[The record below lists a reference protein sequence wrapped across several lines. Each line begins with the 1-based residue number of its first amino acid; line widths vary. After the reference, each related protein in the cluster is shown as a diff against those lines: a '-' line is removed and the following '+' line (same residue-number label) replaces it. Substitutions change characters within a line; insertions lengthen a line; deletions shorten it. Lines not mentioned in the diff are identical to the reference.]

1 MGEVITAKDKEYEAE
16 ERATAP
22 GANQSMS
29 DRVNNR
35 SLRPQSAAFKEFM
48 KSGWADDDPE
58 INPLE
63 SSKFTPA
70 RLEALGKAFPGE
82 RLVIPAGQPKVRNND
97 CDYMFRPDT
106 TFAYYTGLG
115 SDYEAGA
122 VLVLNPVDPDSP
134 EAAAGKTHTPEL
146 FVAPRADNSTEDF
159 FMSAHYGEYWVGP
172 RAGLKEMQA
181 MTGIETHD
189 IAQLADALSK
199 DVGAE
204 AGAVRVRV
212 VSETN
217 PQITSMVESI
227 REANGFADPDKN
239 SASDDKLHE
248 FAAEARMV
256 KDGYEIN
263 EMRKAVDATKHGFD
277 RLLSALPAALDKP
290 RSERILEGAFNA
302 VSRELGNAVGYDS
315 IVASGPHAPILH
327 WMRNTG
333 VVKTGDMLL
342 SLIERR
348 LDNVVYRLGFAMTR
362 REARQLVNHAH
373 FTVNGHKVNIP
384 SYLVRVGDVIEVKEG
399 SRSSVAFKR
408 LTAEDAPMVTVPKW
422 LERDKTALKGTVV
435 TLPAREDIDMPIE
448 EHLIVELYSK

>member
-134 EAAAGKTHTPEL
+134 EAAAGKTHP
-146 FVAPRADNSTEDF
+146 P
-159 FMSAHYGEYWVGP
+159 
-172 RAGLKEMQA
+172 
-181 MTGIETHD
+181 
-189 IAQLADALSK
+189 
-199 DVGAE
+199 
-204 AGAVRVRV
+204 
-212 VSETN
+212 
-217 PQITSMVESI
+217 
-227 REANGFADPDKN
+227 
-239 SASDDKLHE
+239 
-248 FAAEARMV
+248 
-256 KDGYEIN
+256 
-263 EMRKAVDATKHGFD
+263 
-277 RLLSALPAALDKP
+277 
-290 RSERILEGAFNA
+290 
-302 VSRELGNAVGYDS
+302 
-315 IVASGPHAPILH
+315 
-327 WMRNTG
+327 
-333 VVKTGDMLL
+333 
-342 SLIERR
+342 
-348 LDNVVYRLGFAMTR
+348 
-362 REARQLVNHAH
+362 
-373 FTVNGHKVNIP
+373 
-384 SYLVRVGDVIEVKEG
+384 
-399 SRSSVAFKR
+399 
-408 LTAEDAPMVTVPKW
+408 
-422 LERDKTALKGTVV
+422 
-435 TLPAREDIDMPIE
+435 
-448 EHLIVELYSK
+448 

>member
-204 AGAVRVRV
+204 AGAVARGQRDRSRNHLDGRVHPRGQRFRRSGQELRIRRQAARVRRRG
-212 VSETN
+212 T
-217 PQITSMVESI
+217 
-227 REANGFADPDKN
+227 
-239 SASDDKLHE
+239 
-248 FAAEARMV
+248 
-256 KDGYEIN
+256 
-263 EMRKAVDATKHGFD
+263 HGQG
-277 RLLSALPAALDKP
+277 RLRNQRNAQGRGRHQAWLRPSALRTAGRARQAALRAYP
-290 RSERILEGAFNA
+290 R
-302 VSRELGNAVGYDS
+302 
-315 IVASGPHAPILH
+315 
-327 WMRNTG
+327 
-333 VVKTGDMLL
+333 
-342 SLIERR
+342 RR
-348 LDNVVYRLGFAMTR
+348 VQR
-362 REARQLVNHAH
+362 R
-373 FTVNGHKVNIP
+373 
-384 SYLVRVGDVIEVKEG
+384 
-399 SRSSVAFKR
+399 
-408 LTAEDAPMVTVPKW
+408 VP
-422 LERDKTALKGTVV
+422 
-435 TLPAREDIDMPIE
+435 
-448 EHLIVELYSK
+448 

>member
-58 INPLE
+58 IKPLE

-106 TFAYYTGLG
+106 TFAYYTGLV

-122 VLVLNPVDPDSP
+122 VLVLKPVDPDSP

-199 DVGAE
+199 DVGGGRRRAC
-204 AGAVRVRV
+204 ARGQRDRSRNHLDGRVHPRGQRFRR
-212 VSETN
+212 S
-217 PQITSMVESI
+217 
-227 REANGFADPDKN
+227 DKN

-302 VSRELGNAVGYDS
+302 VSRELGNAIGYDF

-327 WMRNTG
+327 WTA
-333 VVKTGDMLL
+333 KT
-342 SLIERR
+342 
-348 LDNVVYRLGFAMTR
+348 V
-362 REARQLVNHAH
+362 
-373 FTVNGHKVNIP
+373 
-384 SYLVRVGDVIEVKEG
+384 
-399 SRSSVAFKR
+399 
-408 LTAEDAPMVTVPKW
+408 W
-422 LERDKTALKGTVV
+422 
-435 TLPAREDIDMPIE
+435 
-448 EHLIVELYSK
+448 

>member
-1 MGEVITAKDKEYEAE
+1 M
-16 ERATAP
+16 
-22 GANQSMS
+22 
-29 DRVNNR
+29 
-35 SLRPQSAAFKEFM
+35 
-48 KSGWADDDPE
+48 
-58 INPLE
+58 
-63 SSKFTPA
+63 
-70 RLEALGKAFPGE
+70 
-82 RLVIPAGQPKVRNND
+82 
-97 CDYMFRPDT
+97 
-106 TFAYYTGLG
+106 
-115 SDYEAGA
+115 
-122 VLVLNPVDPDSP
+122 LVLNPVDPDSP

-212 VSETN
+212 VSETD

-302 VSRELGNAVGYDS
+302 VSRELATPSVTTPS
-315 IVASGPHAPILH
+315 WPPAPTP
-327 WMRNTG
+327 RFCTG
-333 VVKTGDMLL
+333 CATPV
-342 SLIERR
+342 
-348 LDNVVYRLGFAMTR
+348 
-362 REARQLVNHAH
+362 
-373 FTVNGHKVNIP
+373 
-384 SYLVRVGDVIEVKEG
+384 
-399 SRSSVAFKR
+399 
-408 LTAEDAPMVTVPKW
+408 W
-422 LERDKTALKGTVV
+422 
-435 TLPAREDIDMPIE
+435 
-448 EHLIVELYSK
+448 

>member
-134 EAAAGKTHTPEL
+134 KPPPARRTPGTVRGAARRQFH
-146 FVAPRADNSTEDF
+146 R
-159 FMSAHYGEYWVGP
+159 
-172 RAGLKEMQA
+172 GLL
-181 MTGIETHD
+181 H
-189 IAQLADALSK
+189 
-199 DVGAE
+199 
-204 AGAVRVRV
+204 VRPLR
-212 VSETN
+212 
-217 PQITSMVESI
+217 
-227 REANGFADPDKN
+227 
-239 SASDDKLHE
+239 
-248 FAAEARMV
+248 
-256 KDGYEIN
+256 
-263 EMRKAVDATKHGFD
+263 
-277 RLLSALPAALDKP
+277 
-290 RSERILEGAFNA
+290 RILGWPACRSQGDAGDDRHRNPRHRPA
-302 VSRELGNAVGYDS
+302 GRRPVQGRGCRSRRRTRARGQ
-315 IVASGPHAPILH
+315 
-327 WMRNTG
+327 RN
-333 VVKTGDMLL
+333 
-342 SLIERR
+342 RP
-348 LDNVVYRLGFAMTR
+348 A
-362 REARQLVNHAH
+362 NH
-373 FTVNGHKVNIP
+373 FDG
-384 SYLVRVGDVIEVKEG
+384 
-399 SRSSVAFKR
+399 
-408 LTAEDAPMVTVPKW
+408 
-422 LERDKTALKGTVV
+422 
-435 TLPAREDIDMPIE
+435 
-448 EHLIVELYSK
+448 

>member
-1 MGEVITAKDKEYEAE
+1 
-16 ERATAP
+16 
-22 GANQSMS
+22 
-29 DRVNNR
+29 
-35 SLRPQSAAFKEFM
+35 M

-63 SSKFTPA
+63 SLKFASPA
-70 RLEALGKAFPGE
+70 LSADRFRASVWSFKA
-82 RLVIPAGQPKVRNND
+82 RQPKVRNND

-134 EAAAGKTHTPEL
+134 EAAAGKTPHSEL
-146 FVAPRADNSTEDF
+146 FTVAHSAGNSTGDF

-212 VSETN
+212 VSETD

-315 IVASGPHAPILH
+315 IVASGPHA
-327 WMRNTG
+327 RFCTG
-333 VVKTGDMLL
+333 CATPV
-342 SLIERR
+342 
-348 LDNVVYRLGFAMTR
+348 
-362 REARQLVNHAH
+362 
-373 FTVNGHKVNIP
+373 
-384 SYLVRVGDVIEVKEG
+384 
-399 SRSSVAFKR
+399 
-408 LTAEDAPMVTVPKW
+408 W
-422 LERDKTALKGTVV
+422 
-435 TLPAREDIDMPIE
+435 
-448 EHLIVELYSK
+448 

>member
-134 EAAAGKTHTPEL
+134 EAAAGGLIALVEEGDRIAIDIPNCRIELKVPEDVL
-146 FVAPRADNSTEDF
+146 AARRAK
-159 FMSAHYGEYWVGP
+159 WVCP
-172 RAGLKEMQA
+172 EPK
-181 MTGIETHD
+181 
-189 IAQLADALSK
+189 
-199 DVGAE
+199 
-204 AGAVRVRV
+204 
-212 VSETN
+212 
-217 PQITSMVESI
+217 
-227 REANGFADPDKN
+227 
-239 SASDDKLHE
+239 
-248 FAAEARMV
+248 
-256 KDGYEIN
+256 
-263 EMRKAVDATKHGFD
+263 
-277 RLLSALPAALDKP
+277 
-290 RSERILEGAFNA
+290 
-302 VSRELGNAVGYDS
+302 
-315 IVASGPHAPILH
+315 
-327 WMRNTG
+327 
-333 VVKTGDMLL
+333 VKTGYLA
-342 SLIERR
+342 RYAR
-348 LDNVVYRLGFAMTR
+348 LV
-362 REARQLVNHAH
+362 
-373 FTVNGHKVNIP
+373 
-384 SYLVRVGDVIEVKEG
+384 
-399 SRSSVAFKR
+399 SSA
-408 LTAEDAPMVTVPKW
+408 
-422 LERDKTALKGTVV
+422 DKGAILQ
-435 TLPAREDIDMPIE
+435 
-448 EHLIVELYSK
+448 